1 MAISSF
7 PDASCCFSL
16 QRSQVL
22 DTAGFGTK
30 ACGRLFLPFSAVS
43 SAGQPSL
50 GMLSF
55 PIHLAHLLLLEAWV
69 TNCPPMLVEKGQG
82 TVLHACPPPVSTAG
96 LEFTC
101 LRFIEHGLC
110 THALATPACRHFAAR
125 NSGILHLSKRVRL
138 MQSPSSSPGLVTC
151 RLGLYKEAL
160 SFYRL
165 QGAGS
170 LGAAEFCF
178 LQPPYV
184 PSVTLRVRVSLKSW
198 QGLGVCAVLSVSG
211 TQFSWPLVPLLGIS

>member
-1 MAISSF
+1 MLLFSPKISGPGHCWLWDQGLWPLLSSF
-7 PDASCCFSL
+7 LCSVLCRAAFSGHAQL
-16 QRSQVL
+16 SYPLSPFAAPRGL
-22 DTAGFGTK
+22 GDK
-30 ACGRLFLPFSAVS
+30 LPPV
-43 SAGQPSL
+43 
-50 GMLSF
+50 
-55 PIHLAHLLLLEAWV
+55 
-69 TNCPPMLVEKGQG
+69 LVEKGQG
-82 TVLHACPPPVSTAG
+82 TVLHACPPPMSTAG

-110 THALATPACRHFAAR
+110 THALATPACRHLAAR

-184 PSVTLRVRVSLKSW
+184 PSVTLRVRLSLKSW